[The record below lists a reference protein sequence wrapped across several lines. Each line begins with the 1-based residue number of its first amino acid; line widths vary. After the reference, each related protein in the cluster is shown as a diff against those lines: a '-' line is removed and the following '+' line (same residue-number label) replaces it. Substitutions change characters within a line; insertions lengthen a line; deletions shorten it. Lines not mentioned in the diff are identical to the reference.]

1 MCVFVLVTLSFPLT
15 ILMTISQIPPLAT
28 PQFKVS
34 VYNFLQ
40 NHGVPIGLKEEGKMC
55 FIN

>member
-34 VYNFLQ
+34 VYNFLL